1 MIAISKKLEKQKYS
15 DYLLKFPSER
25 SWINENSSYRRIC
38 MDFSISIIYYNLRYL
53 KLRYDIKKKEENI
66 KNMNEY

>member
-1 MIAISKKLEKQKYS
+1 
-15 DYLLKFPSER
+15 
-25 SWINENSSYRRIC
+25 

-53 KLRYDIKKKEENI
+53 KLKRYDIKKKEENI